1 LRQVVLQGKPAD
13 KKLAQGKV
21 PPFLLK
27 IVGVAGP
34 KTAFGFLK
42 MRLCFLKM
50 VDSDHEL
57 ASFSFDQ
64 IGKSPS

>member
-1 LRQVVLQGKPAD
+1 MYKIVQGKPAD
-13 KKLAQGKV
+13 KKLAQGV

-27 IVGVAGP
+27 IEGVAGP

-64 IGKSPS
+64 IGKSAS